1 MTSPLKINPKMMI
14 SEAGSLRKHYEG
26 IAHDTLVTI
35 GRRKFMIAA
44 IIFAALL
51 LAAAALVLIG
61 PRYTAEALIQL
72 NFSNE
77 EPVARGGG
85 QPAVSMDPVALVDGA
100 ARVIRSPTT
109 AGAVVTRLG
118 LDKDPYFAREST
130 LWRGLSS
137 ARILIGLT
145 GVAPS
150 PRDLAIKTLMGMV
163 AVNHE
168 PRSYLI
174 SIGVTAG
181 DPARAAALANT
192 VALEYLRGQM
202 LDQLTEEQT
211 AAAREFAQLSSV
223 YGVHHPN
230 YVSALAKLE
239 YLQTRRSELQNGG
252 STEDVGKLARGQS
265 FIAAQELLIPSGP
278 NIPIVLGF
286 TIVAAFAAGVW
297 LALHLKEDRSPIA
310 RGSAILNE
318 RSLKAVREKSS

>member
-51 LAAAALVLIG
+51 LATAALVLIG

-109 AGAVVTRLG
+109 AGAVVARLG

-150 PRDLAIKTLMGMV
+150 PRDLAIKTLMAMV

-223 YGVHHPN
+223 YRGT
-230 YVSALAKLE
+230 S
-239 YLQTRRSELQNGG
+239 SELRFCAGEARKSANSPERIAKWRLSRGCRQTCQRPVVYRG
-252 STEDVGKLARGQS
+252 SRAYDPLWTQY
-265 FIAAQELLIPSGP
+265 P
-278 NIPIVLGF
+278 
-286 TIVAAFAAGVW
+286 
-297 LALHLKEDRSPIA
+297 DRSRIHD
-310 RGSAILNE
+310 RGRLCSG
-318 RSLKAVREKSS
+318 SLAGFAP